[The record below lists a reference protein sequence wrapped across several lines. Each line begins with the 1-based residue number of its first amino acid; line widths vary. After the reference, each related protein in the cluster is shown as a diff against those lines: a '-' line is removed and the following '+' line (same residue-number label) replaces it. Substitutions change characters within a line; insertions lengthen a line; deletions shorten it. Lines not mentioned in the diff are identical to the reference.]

1 MSVVYSCI
9 DILRI
14 FHIDYAWILGRSR
27 FLPGETVWYAK
38 ELLVSEDIDLFR
50 MKATDQ
56 TGCKDD

>member
-1 MSVVYSCI
+1 MSVVYSCT
-9 DILRI
+9 DILSI

-27 FLPGETVWYAK
+27 FLPHETVWYAK